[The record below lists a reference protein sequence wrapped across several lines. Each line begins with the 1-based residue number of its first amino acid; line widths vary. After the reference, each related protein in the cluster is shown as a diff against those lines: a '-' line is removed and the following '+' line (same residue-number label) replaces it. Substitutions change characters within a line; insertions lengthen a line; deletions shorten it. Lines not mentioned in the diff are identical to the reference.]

1 MKASLDSTIF
11 NVIIVTPVYND
22 FAAFATLAR
31 DLGSA
36 SQPARIRLSIVAVD
50 DGSLQ
55 TADVPAALPTGI
67 DSLEIRRLVCNLG
80 HQRAIAV
87 GLASVASLARH
98 HAVVVMD
105 CDGEDRPAD
114 LLRLLAAHRCDPS
127 AAVVASRA
135 RRTEGLRFRLFYAIY
150 KGIFAAATGRRI
162 DFGNFMVIPASIA
175 VRLAHMPETWNHLA
189 AAVLRSSV
197 RIVRVPCDRGTRY
210 AGRSSMNLVSLLT
223 HGLSAISVFSDLVF
237 VRLLALASIVS
248 VGALVA
254 AAGAIAIRTAT
265 DLAIP
270 GWASSVVGIS
280 AIMLFQALTLSVV
293 ATLTMLGT
301 RSAASFVPALHARS
315 DPPLGSLDGA
325 AIARL
330 RPAVRLPVR
339 QDRPRRLAKSPDRHA
354 ACRAK
359 AAAQPGRKPAD
370 GVIQRRVDGAPA
382 GRKICHRNAVTAR
395 RCVIRDPAQSD
406 KITVSVYG
414 AVGWF
419 IASRSR
425 ASMVMATAKLMCSV
439 PEANHVWS
447 GSTPP

>member
-1 MKASLDSTIF
+1 MTTDLDAATLDIA
-11 NVIIVTPVYND
+11 IVTPVYND
-22 FAAFATLAR
+22 FTAFAALVR
-31 DLGSA
+31 DIGTAVRSA
-36 SQPARIRLSIVAVD
+36 GIRLSILAID
-50 DGSLQ
+50 DGSLE
-55 TADVPAALPTGI
+55 TPRIPTSLPKGV
-67 DSLEIRRLVCNLG
+67 DHMEIRCLASNLG

-301 RSAASFVPALHARS
+301 RSAASFVPALHAQQYVAERI
-315 DPPLGSLDGA
+315 LVGE
-325 AIARL
+325 
-330 RPAVRLPVR
+330 
-339 QDRPRRLAKSPDRHA
+339 QCPRRE
-354 ACRAK
+354 
-359 AAAQPGRKPAD
+359 PGN
-370 GVIQRRVDGAPA
+370 ISAP
-382 GRKICHRNAVTAR
+382 
-395 RCVIRDPAQSD
+395 S
-406 KITVSVYG
+406 
-414 AVGWF
+414 
-419 IASRSR
+419 
-425 ASMVMATAKLMCSV
+425 
-439 PEANHVWS
+439 
-447 GSTPP
+447 